1 MKSLVVAA
9 LGLVCSASAVA
20 QDFRFD
26 YAAGDLVS
34 PEQVAAMHAE
44 LEAAAQEFCADQ
56 YPRKIRVAQK
66 CAEIIVSDA
75 VSQIGNPRLTAF
87 TERQETTRRES

>member
-9 LGLVCSASAVA
+9 VGLACSAGALA

-26 YAAGDLVS
+26 YAVGDLVS
-34 PEQVAAMHAE
+34 PAQIASMHAE
-44 LEAAAQEFCADQ
+44 LEAATQEFCADQ

-75 VSQIGNPRLTAF
+75 VSQIGNPRLTAY
-87 TERQETTRRES
+87 TEGQVTSGRES